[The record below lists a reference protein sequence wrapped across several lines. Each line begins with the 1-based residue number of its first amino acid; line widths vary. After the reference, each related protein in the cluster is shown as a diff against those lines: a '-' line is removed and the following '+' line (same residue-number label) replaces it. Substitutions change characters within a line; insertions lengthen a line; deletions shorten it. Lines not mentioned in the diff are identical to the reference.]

1 MLYKGEFEVK
11 SLETLLKDFI
21 SKNEWNI
28 NKLKCTDVIYY
39 LKENIKHDNMFCKE
53 DLLNESYIN
62 DYGDLVLPEG
72 SKLFNEML
80 CESDIANLL
89 LKDML

>member
-1 MLYKGEFEVK
+1 MK
-11 SLETLLKDFI
+11 SLENLLKDFL

-28 NKLKCTDVIYY
+28 NKLKGADVIYY
-39 LKENIKHDNMFCKE
+39 IQENVKHDFMFSKE
-53 DLLNESYIN
+53 DLLSESHIN
-62 DYGDLVLPEG
+62 DYGDLVLPED

>member
-1 MLYKGEFEVK
+1 MK
-11 SLETLLKDFI
+11 SLENLLKDFL

-28 NKLKCTDVIYY
+28 NKLKGADVIYY
-39 LKENIKHDNMFCKE
+39 IQENVKHDFMFSKE
-53 DLLNESYIN
+53 DLLSESYIN
-62 DYGDLVLPEG
+62 DYGDLVLPED

>member
-1 MLYKGEFEVK
+1 MK
-11 SLETLLKDFI
+11 SLEKLLEDFI
-21 SKNEWNI
+21 SENEWNI
-28 NKLKCTDVIYY
+28 NKLKGTDVIYY
-39 LKENIKHDNMFCKE
+39 LLENIKHDFMLCKE
-53 DLLNESYIN
+53 DLLSESYVN
-62 DYGDLVLPEG
+62 DYGDLVLPDG

>member
-1 MLYKGEFEVK
+1 MK
-11 SLETLLKDFI
+11 SLEKLLKDFI

-28 NKLKCTDVIYY
+28 NKLKGVDVVYY
-39 LKENIKHDNMFCKE
+39 IQENVKHDFMFSKE
-53 DLLNESYIN
+53 DLLSESYIN
-62 DYGDLVLPEG
+62 EYGDLVLPED

-80 CESDIANLL
+80 CESDVANLL

>member
-1 MLYKGEFEVK
+1 MK
-11 SLETLLKDFI
+11 SLENLLEDFL

-28 NKLKCTDVIYY
+28 NKLKGSDVIYY
-39 LKENIKHDNMFCKE
+39 IQENIKHDGIFCKE
-53 DLLNESYIN
+53 DLLSESYIN
-62 DYGDLVLPEG
+62 EYGDLVLPED

-80 CESDIANLL
+80 CESDVANLL

>member
-1 MLYKGEFEVK
+1 MK
-11 SLETLLKDFI
+11 SLENLLKDFL

-28 NKLKCTDVIYY
+28 NKLKGTDVIYY
-39 LKENIKHDNMFCKE
+39 LQENIKHDNMFSKE
-53 DLLNESYIN
+53 DLLSESHIN
-62 DYGDLVLPEG
+62 DNGDLVLPED

>member
-1 MLYKGEFEVK
+1 MK
-11 SLETLLKDFI
+11 SLENLLEDFL

-28 NKLKCTDVIYY
+28 NKLKGADVIYY
-39 LKENIKHDNMFCKE
+39 IQENVKHDFMLSKE
-53 DLLNESYIN
+53 DLLSESYIN
-62 DYGDLVLPEG
+62 DHGDLVLPED

-89 LKDML
+89 LKDMT

>member
-1 MLYKGEFEVK
+1 MK
-11 SLETLLKDFI
+11 SLENLLEEFL

-28 NKLKCTDVIYY
+28 NKLKGADVIYY
-39 LKENIKHDNMFCKE
+39 IQENVKHDFMFSKE
-53 DLLNESYIN
+53 DLLSESYIN
-62 DYGDLVLPEG
+62 DYGDLVLPED